1 MSKSVKALNELVSCK
16 EQFNSQDW
24 KDYLYDEAVI
34 LQRKTKSK
42 NPVEFLPEIW
52 EIIKSYFVGG
62 TVNYKNSRIYKSL
75 NVAEYK
81 MRSNLIE
88 PTNGYKKND
97 LMILHTDY
105 EGYLVFRFEE
115 NVSQK
120 KIENTFMEADHSD
133 RCKVT
138 IVADLQRTAYI
149 PSKTD
154 YYSIVS
160 YRVVT
165 ITATEIYYIPYCR
178 IKDGYKLKKN
188 QNEVIIEGRKD
199 FINFRNFDNRIK
211 VYL

>member
-1 MSKSVKALNELVSCK
+1 MSKSVKSLNELVSCK

-62 TVNYKNSRIYKSL
+62 TVNYKNSRLYKSL
-75 NVAEYK
+75 NISRGGV
-81 MRSNLIE
+81 RSNLIE
-88 PTNGYKKND
+88 PITGYKKND
-97 LMILHTDY
+97 IILLDAY
-105 EGYLVFRFEE
+105 DGFILVRLEE

-120 KIENTFMEADHSD
+120 KVENAGGE
-133 RCKVT
+133 CKLT

-149 PSKTD
+149 PSKTECE
-154 YYSIVS
+154 SIVS
-160 YRVVT
+160 YRVVHRT
-165 ITATEIYYIPYCR
+165 TPETEYLSYCFL
-178 IKDGYKLKKN
+178 DGAYKLKKN
-188 QNEVIIEGRKD
+188 QSEIIFETRKD
-199 FINFRNFDNRIK
+199 FINFRNFDNRLK